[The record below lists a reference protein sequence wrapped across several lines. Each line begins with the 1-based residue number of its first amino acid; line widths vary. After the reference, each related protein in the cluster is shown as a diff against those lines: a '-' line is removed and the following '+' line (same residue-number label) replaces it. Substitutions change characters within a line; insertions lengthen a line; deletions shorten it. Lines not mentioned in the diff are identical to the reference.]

1 VKALLGALAVVAG
14 ALCLFQ
20 ATLATSA
27 LPSTAVFVELA
38 GGHCSGTNIGGGRI
52 LTAAHCLDGNAAW
65 VVRTETGVSFP
76 ATEVI
81 WSNSEADV
89 GVLRVPGFAGLAGSK
104 LACRDPEIGEEL
116 FANANP
122 YGYRFVRAWGRVA
135 QVPRFFDGG
144 VNEPTWQRVFD
155 IDITTGP
162 GASGA
167 ALYDAKGSVVGVL
180 VGALELKYPV
190 HTFAVAVPGKTVC
203 DVTPRR

>member
-38 GGHCSGTNIGGGRI
+38 GGHCSGPTSAAAVSSLPRI
-52 LTAAHCLDGNAAW
+52 VLTATQRG

-122 YGYRFVRAWGRVA
+122 YGYRFVRAWGAR
-135 QVPRFFDGG
+135 R
-144 VNEPTWQRVFD
+144 
-155 IDITTGP
+155 
-162 GASGA
+162 ASPA
-167 ALYDAKGSVVGVL
+167 FL
-180 VGALELKYPV
+180 
-190 HTFAVAVPGKTVC
+190 
-203 DVTPRR
+203 RRRRE